1 MSNYEGI
8 DTIVLYDQMAYE
20 DYMPLSWQALAV
32 EPGLATLATLTDRN
46 LKALQVCAV
55 TEPHSAADA
64 VDEKLPFAA
73 ELHRLDSKLNLVMDV
88 LGQLMAA
95 SVAMPPSTVTRFN
108 ALGARWQAVGDMP
121 AVGTRGLLKIH
132 LQECLAQPL
141 TFLAHITSVSDD
153 GLVRAQFTPPGE
165 ATADL
170 IEKLAFRR
178 HRRQVA
184 GVRQQRRS

>member
-1 MSNYEGI
+1 MSSYEGI
-8 DTIVLYDQMAYE
+8 DTIVLFDQMAYE
-20 DYMPLSWQALAV
+20 DHMPVSWQTLAV
-32 EPGLATLATLTDRN
+32 EPSLATLATLTERN

-73 ELHRLDSKLNLVMDV
+73 DLHRIDAKLNLVMDV
-88 LGQLMAA
+88 LGQMLAA
-95 SVAMPPSTVTRFN
+95 SIAMPAATVTRFN
-108 ALGARWQAVGDMP
+108 ALGARWQAAGDLP
-121 AVGTRGLLKIH
+121 AVGSQGLLKIH

-141 TFLAHITSVSDD
+141 TFLAHITHVSDD

>member
-1 MSNYEGI
+1 MSSFEGI

-20 DYMPLSWQALAV
+20 DCRPVSWQS
-32 EPGLATLATLTDRN
+32 LATAPSLATIATLTDRN
-46 LKALQVCAV
+46 LKALQVCAA
-55 TEPHSAADA
+55 TELHSAADA
-64 VDEKLPFAA
+64 VDEKLPFAI
-73 ELHRLDSKLNLVMDV
+73 ELHRLDTKLNLVMDV
-88 LGQLMAA
+88 LGQLLAA
-95 SVAMPPSTVTRFN
+95 SVAMPPATVTRFN
-108 ALGARWQAVGDMP
+108 ALGACWQNLGEKPVVGSQ
-121 AVGTRGLLKIH
+121 GLLKIY

-141 TFLAHITSVSDD
+141 TFVAHITSVGDD

>member
-1 MSNYEGI
+1 
-8 DTIVLYDQMAYE
+8 
-20 DYMPLSWQALAV
+20 MPLSWQALAV
-32 EPGLATLATLTDRN
+32 APGVATLATLTDRN
-46 LKALQVCAV
+46 LKALQVCAAI
-55 TEPHSAADA
+55 EPHSAADA

-73 ELHRLDSKLNLVMDV
+73 DLHRLDVKLNLIMDV
-88 LGQLMAA
+88 MGQLLAA
-95 SVAMPPSTVTRFN
+95 SVAMPPATVTRFN
-108 ALGARWQAVGDMP
+108 ALGARWQAVGAPP
-121 AVGTRGLLKIH
+121 AVGAQGLLKIH

-141 TFLAHITSVSDD
+141 NFLAHITSVSDD